1 MLRRCLSV
9 RKLGLGACR
18 RVFEIGGDE
27 LLEWLRRRGRG
38 MVELD
43 LWQCLQSVEQLGAV
57 FEELL
62 RGKVFGLLKIDC
74 DGLKGEGGGE
84 GGGGVN
90 NAVEKVAKFIEAVEE
105 KGKGEKIRLRIR
117 MRGVSEA
124 LKNEICRQEIE
135 SSFLF

>member
-84 GGGGVN
+84 GGGG
-90 NAVEKVAKFIEAVEE
+90 EQRGGESCQIYRGGGRE
-105 KGKGEKIRLRIR
+105 GKGREDI
-117 MRGVSEA
+117 
-124 LKNEICRQEIE
+124 
-135 SSFLF
+135 